1 VGLKAMSIQ
10 KDQENSDGNKL
21 AQWA

>member
-1 VGLKAMSIQ
+1 MSIQ
-10 KDQENSDGNKL
+10 KDQVGSDGNKL